1 MIHHIFI
8 SYFQIRAVLIGLALS
23 GVKCQQNDQSQYV
36 GSINGGFVPFRFD
49 NVQQN
54 QNEFGPASGGSVINT
69 QQQAQPNTFVD
80 NNNIDEFIASVPVPS
95 PTPSFSGNPDPVINN
110 NNNFAASNN
119 KDFNNPFPINNNNNQ
134 DFNNPFPINNNN
146 NQDFNNAFPINN
158 NNNQDFNNPF
168 PINNNNNQDPNNPFP
183 INNNNQDFNNPLPNN
198 NNSNNQVFNINNNNL
213 ANTAPATD
221 VASNDGVNFP
231 VTSTPVI
238 NNNNNNFAP
247 APVITNSP
255 VVVTN
260 PPVINNLPVVTN
272 PPAVINRP
280 VATNPPVIVTNPPV
294 VITTST
300 FAPLQVESRQQSCY
314 VRSCDQSISGRN
326 LEYNRALQIVQNE
339 EYLSAADLSVIRRRK
354 RHIWSKPATQTKQ
367 ETEAELVDSL
377 ILSPVHNIAKRS
389 SDFCFSQYSNSTTCI
404 PVATGAL
411 TTGLMAIIFAGAK
424 LVSYFGARNRPA
436 PAQSPV
442 QVKS

>member
-95 PTPSFSGNPDPVINN
+95 PTPSFSGNPDPAINN

-146 NQDFNNAFPINN
+146 NQDFNN
-158 NNNQDFNNPF
+158 PF
-168 PINNNNNQDPNNPFP
+168 PINNNNNQDPKNPFP

-238 NNNNNNFAP
+238 NNNNFAP

-272 PPAVINRP
+272 PPVVINRP